1 MVENETVLSPA
12 SQNRGN
18 CVYGYSQKKEMEV
31 ELESAGVP
39 DLWGCN
45 GSQTCVLQVFA
56 GKRAE
61 AYV

>member
-1 MVENETVLSPA
+1 
-12 SQNRGN
+12 
-18 CVYGYSQKKEMEV
+18 MEE

-39 DLWGCN
+39 DLWGYN